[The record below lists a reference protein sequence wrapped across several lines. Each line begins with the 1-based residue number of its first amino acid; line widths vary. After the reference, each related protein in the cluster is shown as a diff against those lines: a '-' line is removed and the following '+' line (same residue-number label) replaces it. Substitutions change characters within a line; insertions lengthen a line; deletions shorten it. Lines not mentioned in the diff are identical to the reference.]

1 MEVHMDMSEPRV
13 ERPAVRHFALAVW
26 PQSAAQAW
34 HAEVTPPGTAAPLHF
49 ERPIDLLL
57 YLTEFAGA
65 ASPRPPGLR

>member
-1 MEVHMDMSEPRV
+1 MDTSELSRHAAA
-13 ERPAVRHFALAVW
+13 ERHFELTVW
-26 PQSAAQAW
+26 PQTAVHGW
-34 HAEVTPPGTAAPLHF
+34 RAEVRSPGAATPLCF

>member
-1 MEVHMDMSEPRV
+1 MDTSDFLLHAADE
-13 ERPAVRHFALAVW
+13 RHFELTVW
-26 PQSAAQAW
+26 PQRPGHAW
-34 HAEVTPPGTAAPLHF
+34 HAEVTSQGAGTPLRF